1 MQTRWHF
8 LSARCVR
15 YIEAITVEHHPQL
28 FTFFVEYTFLLSLSI
43 FLVSLPS
50 FFLLILLFCWTQLSS
65 FYFYFFVEHNFLLS
79 LSIFLV
85 SLPSFFLLILLFSE
99 QTLLLSLSSLF
110 WAYSAF
116 NYSPPVSLLSK
127 RKEMRKKTEAKN
139 DEKWNLIEKRRKE
152 TKRHS
157 IIEKT

>member
-1 MQTRWHF
+1 

-15 YIEAITVEHHPQL
+15 YIEAITVEHHPPV
-28 FTFFVEYTFLLSLSI
+28 FTFLVEHNFLIYLSI

-50 FFLLILLFCWTQLSS
+50 FFLILLFCWTQLTSFS
-65 FYFYFFVEHNFLLS
+65 FYCFGEHNFLLS
-79 LSIFLV
+79 LST
-85 SLPSFFLLILLFSE
+85 FFGE
-99 QTLLLSLSSLF
+99 QTLLLLPLSSLF

-127 RKEMRKKTEAKN
+127 RREMRKKTEAKN